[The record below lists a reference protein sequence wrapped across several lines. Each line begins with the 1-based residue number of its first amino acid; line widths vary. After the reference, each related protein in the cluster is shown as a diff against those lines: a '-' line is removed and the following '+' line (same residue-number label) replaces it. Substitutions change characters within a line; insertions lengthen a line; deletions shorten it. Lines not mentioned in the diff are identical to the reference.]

1 MTRKTETRK
10 TEKTLQDILAGNAL
24 VMGSGPGLAVLESMF
39 NLVQAQSVLS
49 ASMVRD
55 HEMNQ
60 PLMMDALA
68 VAMNEILDPCCV
80 RRRCR
85 MGADTVAVDIPAK
98 PDAPSPSAG
107 PGTDEL
113 VEALKSALAQ
123 SALGKGGGQDATSTA
138 TMQSTTEG
146 AMSGEQI
153 EHLLLELLEML
164 GDHMS
169 EITRNT
175 RQPLMVT

>member
-1 MTRKTETRK
+1 MTHKTGTRK
-10 TEKTLQDILAGNAL
+10 TEKTLHDVLAVNAL
-24 VMGSGPGLAVLESMF
+24 VMGSGPALAVLESMF

-68 VAMNEILDPCCV
+68 VAMNEILDPCCG

-85 MGADTVAVDIPAK
+85 MGVEDVAVDIPART
-98 PDAPSPSAG
+98 DAPSPAAG
-107 PGTDEL
+107 PGADEL

-123 SALGKGGGQDATSTA
+123 SAPGQGGGQDTTTA
-138 TMQSTTEG
+138 TMQSTTQS
-146 AMSGEQI
+146 AMSGEQV